1 MVINENA
8 SRKIIPVA
16 GGKGGVGKTLVS
28 ANLALALAKHGKDT
42 VAIDL
47 DLGGSNLHT
56 VLGMRNTRMG
66 IGNFL
71 SSRRGALKDILHETP
86 YDNLKYIPGDV
97 LVPGIADLQFS
108 QKKRILDNILKLTE
122 DYIILDLGPG
132 SNNAVTDFF
141 LISNSGFIVTS
152 SQTSSILNTY
162 GFMRNVVFRF
172 IQRAFSSHREVSRYL
187 KSVMKE
193 KKPGSGMDFSE
204 ILKKIRRIDRRVGEK
219 IDKYLSVLQPKIIV
233 NMAKSPEDLEMALKL
248 KDLILSGLGVHVEC
262 MGMIYFD
269 DTVNQSLD
277 EGIPLIKFAEGS
289 VASRDI
295 ERIALKMI
303 QSEKFPIMPLDLD
316 YYKDSFE
323 LTQIE
328 AVNDYQE
335 IESSRSSEEEIN
347 VGDLLTVISAQ
358 QKQINDLKNHI
369 RMLTMK
375 NI

>member
-1 MVINENA
+1 
-8 SRKIIPVA
+8 
-16 GGKGGVGKTLVS
+16 
-28 ANLALALAKHGKDT
+28 
-42 VAIDL
+42 
-47 DLGGSNLHT
+47 
-56 VLGMRNTRMG
+56 
-66 IGNFL
+66 
-71 SSRRGALKDILHETP
+71 
-86 YDNLKYIPGDV
+86 
-97 LVPGIADLQFS
+97 
-108 QKKRILDNILKLTE
+108 
-122 DYIILDLGPG
+122 
-132 SNNAVTDFF
+132 
-141 LISNSGFIVTS
+141 
-152 SQTSSILNTY
+152 
-162 GFMRNVVFRF
+162 MRNVVFRF